1 MPTEPTSLFAA
12 LIMGFG
18 VLRDVG
24 FKTFGAWSDGEVTSK
39 ARVFVVVLEEDPR
52 ITPEIVEQTVTRY
65 ITGKVTV
72 WHRGDNVPAPEEF
85 PSASAFRDACL
96 ETWNT
101 LYKQV
106 PDGEITLGDGSK
118 VLQTKYV
125 SRNTG
130 HRQAQSA
137 LDAPATPEQI
147 EAVKA
152 RISQLPAR
160 SMVEPSRPSFV
171 SKRSPRPINPEAEAV
186 LQQMAEI
193 RRQHEGAA

>member
-1 MPTEPTSLFAA
+1 MSSSPAMFAA
-12 LIMGFG
+12 ITKAFG
-18 VLRDVG
+18 IIRDAG
-24 FKTFGAWSDGEVTSK
+24 FKTFGAWSDSEFTSK
-39 ARVFVVVLEEDPR
+39 ARVYTTVLGQDSR
-52 ITPEIVEQTVTRY
+52 ITPEIVEQTADRY

-101 LYKQV
+101 LYKEV
-106 PDGEITLGDGSK
+106 PDGEITLPDGSK

-125 SRNTG
+125 SRDPS
-130 HRQAQSA
+130 HRRAQRSM
-137 LDAPATPEQI
+137 DAPATPEQI
-147 EAVKA
+147 EAIKA

-160 SMVEPSRPSFV
+160 SMVEPSRPSFAN
-171 SKRSPRPINPEAEAV
+171 KRSPRPINPEAEAV